1 MGAGKSYVLVNR
13 FMVDYLRDT
22 NRPIYT
28 NLPIN
33 LDAFLAFAAGGKPSL
48 IEAYRERVTIAEHGK
63 AHALDEQG
71 QPILDASTGQP
82 RQFDRVKEFWRFT
95 EPNSVIILDE
105 TADAFNSQAW
115 KERPEELQ
123 SYINHHR
130 HYKDDIFLCCQDRD
144 DVDVQ
149 IRRKV
154 QYVWL
159 VSNSL
164 TENISEHRLFLGMKW
179 PLQFF
184 MVRCFSGPQVMGK
197 NAAATSRVAPINPT
211 MIVWPRQGGFRNYQS
226 FSASTSLPGKKMS
239 KEGQKSGDVGQGL
252 TSQWGA
258 FFGRIPAMLAGLVGL
273 VGLVVAVAFMARVY
287 FQNLKSEIGGVQS
300 ENVATNIVGGVTN
313 APSVPGVASNRERLV
328 AAFPDRVVS
337 NLREY
342 RRGDSLG
349 GRGIRAIGWDGVL
362 WDDGTGSPWSVVFP
376 GR

>member
-13 FMVDYLRDT
+13 FMVDYLKSS

-28 NLPIN
+28 NLPIA
-33 LDAFLAFAAGGKPSL
+33 LDSFLAFAAEGRPAR
-48 IEAYRERVTIAEHGK
+48 IEEFRDRVTIAEHGK
-63 AHALDEQG
+63 AEALDENG
-71 QPILDASTGQP
+71 QPIIDPSTGQP

-95 EPNSVIILDE
+95 KPNSVIILDE
-105 TADAFNSQAW
+105 TADAFNAQAW

-211 MIVWPRQGGFRNYQS
+211 MIVWPRASGFRNYQS
-226 FSASTSLPGKKMS
+226 FSASTSLPGKAMS
-239 KEGQKSGDVGQGL
+239 TENQKSGDVGQGL
-252 TSQWGA
+252 RGQWGA
-258 FFGRIPAMLAGLVGL
+258 FFGRLPGLLAGAVGL
-273 VGLVVAVAFMARVY
+273 LGLVVAVVFMARTY
-287 FQNLKSEIGGVQS
+287 FAQIKTEVGVNQES
-300 ENVATNIVGGVTN
+300 ENVAALSEVGSSNTPVAI
-313 APSVPGVASNRERLV
+313 APPVREKLR
-328 AAFPDRVVS
+328 AAFPDRIVTDLGV
-337 NLREY
+337 Y
-342 RRGDSLG
+342 RVGDSCG
-349 GRGIRAIGWDGVL
+349 GKVVGAIGWDGVR
-362 WDDGTGSPWSVVFP
+362 WADGTSQPWSVVFP
-376 GR
+376 R